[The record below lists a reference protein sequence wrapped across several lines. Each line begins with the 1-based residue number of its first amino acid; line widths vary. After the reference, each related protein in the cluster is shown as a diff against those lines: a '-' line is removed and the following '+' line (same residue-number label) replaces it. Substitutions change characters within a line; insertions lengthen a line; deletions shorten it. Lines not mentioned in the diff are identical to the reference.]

1 MRKYTEEI
9 DDIQQKVTGQN
20 VETNKPSL
28 VKPKITVSKA
38 PTINDEFELPRGFTM
53 HLNSNIASI
62 SENELEDHED
72 EMRQSI
78 DDER

>member
-9 DDIQQKVTGQN
+9 DDIQQKVTEQN
-20 VETNKPSL
+20 LETKPSL
-28 VKPKITVSKA
+28 IKPKITVSKA